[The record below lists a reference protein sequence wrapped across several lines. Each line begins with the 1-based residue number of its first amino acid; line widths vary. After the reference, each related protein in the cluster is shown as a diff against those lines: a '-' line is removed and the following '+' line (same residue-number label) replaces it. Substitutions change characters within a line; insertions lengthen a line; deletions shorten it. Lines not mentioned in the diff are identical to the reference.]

1 MIITMNNYFRKYINV
16 PKKIDKEIK
25 NQSSNTM
32 YRVKK
37 RKKSYFFTKIFKTQ
51 IFLSKL
57 IVIN

>member
-37 RKKSYFFTKIFKTQ
+37 RKKILLLYKNI
-51 IFLSKL
+51 
-57 IVIN
+57 

>member
-1 MIITMNNYFRKYINV
+1 MNNYFRKYINV

-37 RKKSYFFTKIFKTQ
+37 EKKSYFFIKIFKTQ